1 MVCGTDLE
9 GYIAGVAMRA
19 LLQVSCKL
27 DVDVLR
33 AGLEVPQDAVP
44 EDPPG
49 DIRAETDST
58 AINPRRAESGSRRR
72 AAVGP
77 GRLVRRRPARIV
89 TKERSLLGAL
99 GVTAVAAVLGPT
111 MAGCRDRCEQP
122 T

>member
-33 AGLEVPQDAVP
+33 AGLEVRQDAVP

-58 AINPRRAESGSRRR
+58 AINPRRAESEVGVGQLSVLVVSF
-72 AAVGP
+72 AVG
-77 GRLVRRRPARIV
+77 
-89 TKERSLLGAL
+89 LLGS
-99 GVTAVAAVLGPT
+99 
-111 MAGCRDRCEQP
+111 
-122 T
+122 